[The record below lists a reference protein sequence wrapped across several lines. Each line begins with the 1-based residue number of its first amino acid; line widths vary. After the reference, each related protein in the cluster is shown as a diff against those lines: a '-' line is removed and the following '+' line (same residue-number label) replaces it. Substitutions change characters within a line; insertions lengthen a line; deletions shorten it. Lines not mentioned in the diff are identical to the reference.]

1 MSTDLQSELQKE
13 GIRWFVADLTS
24 FEIVDPIAFE
34 SGLAV
39 ALDRLERCWAGGVPA
54 VLVKVAPDTPT
65 GSFVIVAAANVD
77 KASVEQDRGL
87 MEAIGRAVC
96 FPVTGDAH

>member
-1 MSTDLQSELQKE
+1 MLCRLLALRFGPWEVIRTQSKTCLVSCRPASEEQRVSTDLQSELQKE

-39 ALDRLERCWAGGVPA
+39 ALTDWNGVGLAACLRC
-54 VLVKVAPDTPT
+54 
-65 GSFVIVAAANVD
+65 S
-77 KASVEQDRGL
+77 
-87 MEAIGRAVC
+87 
-96 FPVTGDAH
+96 